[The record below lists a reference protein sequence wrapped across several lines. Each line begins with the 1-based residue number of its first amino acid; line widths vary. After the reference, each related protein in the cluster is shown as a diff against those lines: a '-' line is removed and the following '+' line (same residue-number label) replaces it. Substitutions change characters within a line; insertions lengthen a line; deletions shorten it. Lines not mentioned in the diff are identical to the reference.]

1 MTSSKEP
8 ALGPSLL
15 RLVTS
20 GMYDDPLA
28 LYREYLQN
36 AADSAA
42 ESPEPGRVEIH
53 LDPRLAQVRI
63 RDYGPG
69 LTFKEAVDSLIPV
82 GLSAKDAATHRGFRG
97 IGRLAGLP
105 FAEAVAFTTRSR
117 RHEPPVRV
125 TWDALRLRGD
135 ERSGEGLRV
144 SDCVT
149 VEQQH
154 ADDEPGQYFEVE
166 VRGVARYAAGS
177 VLNRQ
182 RVRDYIAE
190 VCPVPLSADFPF
202 RQQAEE
208 HLGEALYTMEVSVD
222 GENAISRPHTGS
234 IEFAGGRT
242 DSFKAVE
249 TFDVP
254 KIDSRER
261 AAAGWIAHT
270 SYLGAIPKGSSIRGI
285 RARCGNIQVG
295 GEGVFDHLF
304 KEDRLNRWTVGEVH
318 ILDPR
323 LLPNGRRDYFEPGPH
338 LRNLE
343 NHLGAIFRRLAE
355 RCRNTSA
362 SRTRERRFAA
372 AIADSEEA
380 HELARSGYL
389 TAEAARHLIAGDLS
403 RLAQIRDAISS
414 TEDWDPDLLSRLES
428 IEGKLTCF
436 EAKRGRPRLK
446 NVKPEDV
453 ATYRR
458 VFRAIAEST
467 ESRQAAREIIEKVL
481 ERT

>member
-1 MTSSKEP
+1 MRRPSEQT
-8 ALGPSLL
+8 LRPSLL

-36 AADSAA
+36 AADSTAG
-42 ESPEPGRVEIH
+42 SPEPSRVEIH

-69 LTFKEAVDSLIPV
+69 LTSQQAIDSLVPV
-82 GLSAKDAATHRGFRG
+82 GQSTKSAATHRGFRG

-105 FAEAVAFTTRSR
+105 FAEAVAFTTRAGND
-117 RHEPPVRV
+117 EPPVRV
-125 TWDALRLRGD
+125 TWDALRLRSD
-135 ERSGEGLRV
+135 EPAEELPV
-144 SDCVT
+144 SDCVK
-149 VEQQH
+149 VERLP
-154 ADDEPGQYFEVE
+154 ADDVPAQYFEVE

-202 RQQAEE
+202 RERAEE
-208 HLGEALYTMEVSVD
+208 HLGDALYTMEVSVD
-222 GENAISRPHTGS
+222 GNGTIARPHAGG

-242 DSFKAVE
+242 DRFKSVE
-249 TFDVP
+249 TFDVQE
-254 KIDSRER
+254 IDSQER

-270 SYLGAIPKGSSIRGI
+270 SYLGAIPKGSGIRGI

-380 HELARSGYL
+380 HALARSGYL
-389 TAEAARHLIAGDLS
+389 TGRAARHLIAEDLS
-403 RLAQIRDAISS
+403 RLARIRDAIRS

-428 IEGKLTCF
+428 IEGKLTSF

-467 ESRQAAREIIEKVL
+467 ESRRAAREIIENVL

>member
-1 MTSSKEP
+1 
-8 ALGPSLL
+8 
-15 RLVTS
+15 
-20 GMYDDPLA
+20 MYDDPLA

-42 ESPEPGRVEIH
+42 ETPKPGRVEIH

-69 LTFKEAVDSLIPV
+69 LTSQQAIDSLVPV
-82 GLSAKDAATHRGFRG
+82 GQSTKSAATHRGFRG

-105 FAEAVAFTTRSR
+105 FAEAVAFTTRAGND
-117 RHEPPVRV
+117 EPPVRV
-125 TWDALRLRGD
+125 TWDALRLRSD
-135 ERSGEGLRV
+135 EPAEELPV
-144 SDCVT
+144 SDCVK
-149 VEQQH
+149 VERLP
-154 ADDEPGQYFEVE
+154 ADNVPAQYFEVE

-202 RQQAEE
+202 RERAEE
-208 HLGEALYTMEVSVD
+208 HLGDALYTMEVSVD
-222 GENAISRPHTGS
+222 GNGTIARPHAEG

-242 DSFKAVE
+242 DRFKSVE
-249 TFDVP
+249 TFDVQEV
-254 KIDSRER
+254 DSQER
-261 AAAGWIAHT
+261 AAAGWVAHT
-270 SYLGAIPKGSSIRGI
+270 SYLGAIPKGSGIRGI

-318 ILDPR
+318 ILDSR
-323 LLPNGRRDYFEPGPH
+323 ILPNGRRDYFEPGPH

-343 NHLGAIFRRLAE
+343 NQLGAIFRRLAE
-355 RCRNTSA
+355 RCRSTSA
-362 SRTRERRFAA
+362 TRTRERRFAA

-380 HELARSGYL
+380 YKLARSGYL
-389 TAEAARHLIAGDLS
+389 TAEAARHLIEQDLA
-403 RLAQIRDAISS
+403 RLTRVRTALRSA
-414 TEDWDPDLLSRLES
+414 EEWDPDLLDRLES
-428 IEGKLTCF
+428 IESKLACF

-446 NVKPEDV
+446 NVKPQHV
-453 ATYRR
+453 ATYRG

-467 ESRQAAREIIEKVL
+467 ESRRTAREIIEKVL
-481 ERT
+481 EHT

>member
-1 MTSSKEP
+1 MNRPSELT
-8 ALGPSLL
+8 LGPSLL

-42 ESPEPGRVEIH
+42 ETRKPSRVEIH
-53 LDPRLAQVRI
+53 LDPQLSKIRI

-69 LTFKEAVDSLIPV
+69 LSSQEAMDSLIPV
-82 GLSAKDAATHRGFRG
+82 GESTKKAATHRGFRG

-105 FAEAVAFTTRSR
+105 FAEAVAFTTRADDD
-117 RHEPPVRV
+117 EPPVRV
-125 TWDALRLRGD
+125 TWDALRLRSD
-135 ERSGEGLRV
+135 ERGSKELGV
-144 SDCVT
+144 SDCVN
-149 VEQQH
+149 VERLQ
-154 ADDEPGQYFEVE
+154 ADDVPSQYFEVE

-177 VLNRQ
+177 VLNRR
-182 RVRDYIAE
+182 RVCDYVAE
-190 VCPVPLSADFPF
+190 VCPVPLSTNFPF
-202 RQQAEE
+202 REQVEE
-208 HLGEALYTMEVSVD
+208 HLGDVLYAMEVSVD
-222 GENAISRPHTGS
+222 GEGTVSRPHAEG

-242 DSFKAVE
+242 DTFKTVE
-249 TFDVP
+249 TFDVA
-254 KIDSRER
+254 KIDSPER

-295 GEGVFDHLF
+295 GESVFDHLF

-318 ILDPR
+318 ILDSR

-343 NHLGAIFRRLAE
+343 NHLGAIFRRLAD
-355 RCRNTSA
+355 RCRATSTT
-362 SRTRERRFAA
+362 RTRERRIAA

-380 HELARSGYL
+380 YALARSGYL
-389 TAEAARHLIAGDLS
+389 TAEAARHLTKQDLA
-403 RLAQIRDAISS
+403 RLAQVRGALTS
-414 TEDWDPDLLSRLES
+414 TEDGAPDLLDRLKIIES
-428 IEGKLTCF
+428 KLAGF
-436 EAKRGRPRLK
+436 QARRGRPRLK
-446 NVKPEDV
+446 NVKPADV
-453 ATYRR
+453 ATYRS

-467 ESRQAAREIIEKVL
+467 ESRRAAKEIIEKVL
-481 ERT
+481 DRT